1 MSKVY
6 QISPETEEVPLH
18 VPTVS
23 AEAQSIKNRLK
34 KRLEKEDTD
43 KIELV
48 AEKIGEL
55 IVEILKASDN
65 GISPVEW
72 FQLFFS
78 ASAKAKVIHDFS
90 DELRVEISDLSPEE
104 LETLYAKLGKIIFGS
119 IKTLK
124 NNEAK

>member
-6 QISPETEEVPLH
+6 QISSETEEAPLH

-23 AEAQSIKNRLK
+23 AEAQSIKYGLK

-90 DELRVEISDLSPEE
+90 DELRAEIRDLSPEE